1 MKKFLHKLIVYS
13 VFLIP
18 VICQLSVCAD
28 DFSNEIKDMELKLI
42 PFYKNAYNCNKYQ
55 TIIHGDMRY
64 QILGVENNACLIKI
78 GAMECRIPKQPLQK
92 WSTLG
97 VQYGRKKL
105 NEISR
110 NALQLSSDEYE
121 IIEAEKIQHMYCNY

>member
-1 MKKFLHKLIVYS
+1 MKKFLHKIIVYS
-13 VFLIP
+13 FLFIP
-18 VICQLSVCAD
+18 VICQSSVFAD
-28 DFSNEIKDMELKLI
+28 DFSNGVKDTELKLI

-78 GAMECRIPKQPLQK
+78 GAMECRMPKQPLQK

-97 VQYGRKKL
+97 VQYGQKKL

-121 IIEAEKIQHMYCNY
+121 IIEAEKIQQMYCNY